1 MDVQEHT
8 DKSQLFSLSLSGQP
22 ALKKKKTKTKQ
33 QQTPTAAAHY
43 QSKRIQT
50 ISLQSH
56 GQAVT
61 RTHIT
66 FLSVPQ
72 GNPKKNEA

>member
-1 MDVQEHT
+1 MDVHEHT

-22 ALKKKKTKTKQ
+22 ALKKKKPKNIQ

-61 RTHIT
+61 RTHIM